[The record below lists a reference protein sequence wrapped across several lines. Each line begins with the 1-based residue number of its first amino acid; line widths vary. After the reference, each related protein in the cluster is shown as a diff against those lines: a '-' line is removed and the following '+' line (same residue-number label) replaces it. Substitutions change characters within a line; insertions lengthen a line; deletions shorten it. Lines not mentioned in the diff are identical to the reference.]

1 MKKISIVIPVYQ
13 NELNLEN
20 TSIEVLDIQKRFL
33 DKGYELE
40 CIFIDDGSSD
50 RSYEILVDIYKNYE
64 NNNLFKVIKLRKNSG
79 QNYAIE
85 AGISYATGDY
95 IGFISADLQDP
106 IELFLEMLYSLENGY
121 DLVIAKRQTRK
132 DKGIGKFLSIATHY
146 LVNKYVNK
154 HFPKGGYDFCIFT
167 QKVAKE
173 VLRVKERNGQLP
185 ILLLSFG
192 FKYQFVNYERKKRE
206 LGKSQW
212 TFNKK
217 IKLFIDIF
225 TSNSYLPLR
234 AVSLVGIGSSVIS
247 LFYSAF
253 ILLEWLIFKSIGEDT
268 VKGWTTI
275 VLLITFFSGLILLS
289 IGIIGEYIWRILDEV
304 KNRDRF
310 LVENELGFDNDKY

>member
-13 NELNLEN
+13 NELNLDN
-20 TSIEVLDIQKRFL
+20 TSSEVLELQKKFL
-33 DKGYELE
+33 DQNYKME
-40 CIFIDDGSSD
+40 CIFIDDGSTDKSF
-50 RSYEILVDIYKNYE
+50 EKLLNVYE
-64 NNNLFKVIKLRKNSG
+64 NNKDKELFKIIKLRKNCG

-85 AGISYATGDY
+85 AGIAHATGDF

-106 IELFLEMLYSLENGY
+106 IELFLDMIQLLEKED
-121 DLVIAKRQTRK
+121 DLVIAKREARK
-132 DKGIGKFLSIATHY
+132 DKGLGKFLSMFTHF

-154 HFPKGGYDFCIFT
+154 DFPKGGYDFCMFT
-167 QKVAKE
+167 KNVALE
-173 VLRVKERNGQLP
+173 VLKAKERNGQLP

-192 FKYQFVNYERKKRE
+192 FKYKFLNYERKKRD

-212 TFNKK
+212 TFSKK

-234 AVSLVGIGSSVIS
+234 AVSTIGIGSSIIS
-247 LFYSAF
+247 VFYF
-253 ILLEWLIFKSIGEDT
+253 MFVLIEWLFFKSIGEEV

-275 VLLITFFSGLILLS
+275 ILLITFFSGLILLS

-304 KNRDRF
+304 KNRDRY
-310 LVENELGFDNDKY
+310 LIDKEIGFKND